1 MQKHKN
7 KKQIDDEEEENEIE
21 KEDNRQ
27 EEDVEYH
34 PVDLLQE
41 YGLNSTDIK
50 KLQEAGYNSLEAL
63 AFTCKKNLLAIKGI
77 NEAKTDKL
85 IKILEETLN
94 LKIQPSS
101 VALEERKRITRI
113 TSGSKELDTLLGGGF
128 ESNSITE
135 LFGEFRTGK
144 TQICHTLCVTCQL
157 PKKDGGG
164 EGKAIYIDTEG
175 TFRPEKLASIAER
188 FGLDPKEAI
197 ENVFYA
203 RAYNSDHQNRLLMQ
217 VCALMCEHKFS
228 LLIVDS
234 ATALYRTDYSG
245 RAELSNRQMSL
256 AKFLR
261 NLQKIADE
269 HKIVVVITNQVV
281 ATVDGNAFGGNDKK
295 PIGGHIMAHAC
306 QTRLYLKKGLKQNRI
321 CKIYDSPSLPE
332 GEATYSITDRGID
345 DPQ

>member
-1 MQKHKN
+1 MQKRKN
-7 KKQIDDEEEENEIE
+7 KVIEEENQEQAEQI
-21 KEDNRQ
+21 EDNEQ
-27 EEDVEYH
+27 EYH
-34 PVDLLQE
+34 PVEMLQDS
-41 YGLNSTDIK
+41 GIANNDIK
-50 KLQEAGYNSLEAL
+50 KLIEAGLYSLESIAY
-63 AFTCKKNLLAIKGI
+63 TPKKNLTTIKGLS
-77 NEAKTDKL
+77 D
-85 IKILEETLN
+85 
-94 LKIQPSS
+94 LKIDKIIKAVSEILKLGIYPCAK
-101 VALEERKRITRI
+101 ALEERKKLTKI
-113 TSGSKELDTLLGGGF
+113 TSGSKELDELLGGGF

-157 PKKDGGG
+157 PKSNGGG

-175 TFRPEKLASIAER
+175 TFRPEKLAPIAER
-188 FGLDPKEAI
+188 FGLDPKEVI

-203 RAYNSDHQNRLLMQ
+203 RAYNSDHQNKLLYQ
-217 VCALMCEHKFS
+217 VCALMCEHKFA

-245 RAELSNRQMSL
+245 RGELSTRQMSL

-269 HKIVVVITNQVV
+269 HKIAVVITNQVV

-306 QTRLYLKKGLKQNRI
+306 QTRLFLKKGPKQNRI

-332 GEATYSITDRGID
+332 SEASYSITDHGID
-345 DPQ
+345 DAQ

>member
-7 KKQIDDEEEENEIE
+7 KNKSKEEQEENEEEMAQKEDE
-21 KEDNRQ
+21 KEQ
-27 EEDVEYH
+27 EFHSIEILQDYGINSNDV
-34 PVDLLQE
+34 
-41 YGLNSTDIK
+41 K
-50 KLQEAGYNSLEAL
+50 KLIEAGFNSLESIAY
-63 AFTCKKNLLAIKGI
+63 TPKKNLISIKGLSEI
-77 NEAKTDKL
+77 KVDKI
-85 IKILEETLN
+85 IKAVFEN
-94 LKIQPSS
+94 LKLGIYPCIK
-101 VALEERKRITRI
+101 ALEERKKITRI

-157 PKKDGGG
+157 PKSSGGG
-164 EGKAIYIDTEG
+164 EGRAIYIDTEG
-175 TFRPEKLASIAER
+175 TFRPEKLAPIAER
-188 FGLDPKEAI
+188 FGLDPKEVI

-203 RAYNSDHQNRLLMQ
+203 RAYNSDHQNRLLLQ
-217 VCALMCEHKFS
+217 VCGLMCEYKFS

-234 ATALYRTDYSG
+234 ATALYRTDYAG
-245 RAELSNRQMSL
+245 RGELSNRQMSL

-306 QTRLYLKKGLKQNRI
+306 QTRLFLKKGLKQNRI

-332 GEATYSITDRGID
+332 SEATYSITDQGID